1 MSPTASA
8 ATGVAAGRVD
18 NAPTRGPEHERL
30 NAIIGRWINEGHAIN
45 PDGTPGVTIVASDV
59 YEWAPG
65 GFFVVH
71 PAYGRIGDIGVGG
84 VEIIGYEP
92 ASRKYHVHFFDSQG
106 NISRHDLTI
115 QGRTWTWQ
123 GEYTRCTG
131 VFSEDGKTQTAHHE
145 RTDDGV
151 NWVPSMDVTLRKV
164 D

>member
-1 MSPTASA
+1 MTESASA
-8 ATGVAAGRVD
+8 PTGVAAGRVD
-18 NAPTRGPEHERL
+18 RAPTPGPEHERL
-30 NAIIGRWINEGHAIN
+30 NAIIGRWINEGHTIN
-45 PDGTPGVTIVASDV
+45 PDGTAGVKIVASDV

-84 VEIIGYEP
+84 VEIIGYDP
-92 ASRKYHVHFFDSQG
+92 ARQKYQVHFFDSQG

-115 QGRTWTWQ
+115 QDRTWIWQ
-123 GEYTRCTG
+123 GEHTRCTG
-131 VFSEDGKTQTAHHE
+131 VFSEDGRTQTAKHE

-164 D
+164 E